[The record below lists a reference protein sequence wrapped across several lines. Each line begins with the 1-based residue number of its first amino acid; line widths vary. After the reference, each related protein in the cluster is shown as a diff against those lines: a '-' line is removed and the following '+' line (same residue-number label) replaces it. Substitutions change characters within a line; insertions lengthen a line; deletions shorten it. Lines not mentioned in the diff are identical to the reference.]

1 MKVLKNKDK
10 INSNNNEILVAI
22 TKELHEI
29 IEFIEINML
38 NLQSNDEKKEQNKKI
53 IKLGV
58 KRKNSIKLNN
68 NVLNKNKKK

>member
-10 INSNNNEILVAI
+10 INSNNNEILVEI

-38 NLQSNDEKKEQNKKI
+38 NLQSNDEKEEKNNKI

-68 NVLNKNKKK
+68 NDLNKNKKK